1 MSHSKKPARR
11 IIAFSAAALLIA
23 AGCSDSSDSTAP
35 VSTSSSQT
43 SPSAQITTTT
53 AVSPA
58 PAPTAQTLPA
68 AIPSTS
74 LPPSTS
80 QPQASTTTISP
91 SSAPPPLLNNVAVV
105 VGSRFACSLHKDG
118 TVSCWGGGPSE
129 NRDENHSLIPIADA
143 DLPRKI
149 EGITDATAIVSGDD
163 KQCVLHETGTVSCW
177 GHDFYHEFDG
187 SHSSYYSD
195 SYGELDRDS
204 EIPTYSPGK
213 INGITDAVRISANGN
228 SVCVVLSSGQVA
240 CWGDNE
246 YGQLG
251 NGTIEN
257 SLAPVLVTG
266 INDAVSVAVGWEHIC
281 AVHSDNTISCWG
293 RNEYGQLGNQTT
305 NDSSIPVKV
314 LNVDDAKSVH
324 TGLWYTCYIH
334 LDEGVSCWGNGN
346 RGVFNDGNSYP
357 ESDNPCLNME
367 CELELDNLETGNSD
381 WGYTP
386 YFDYIL
392 AEPNRIPG
400 LSNVK
405 TLSVGVL
412 YACAIFDYDSLSCWG
427 VDSYAGLFHWI
438 DPSKLKVTSILSHGG
453 GIFCVIRTDTTIFC
467 WGRDDL
473 KTGRLGRQ
481 HSESAWEDS
490 YIVASPSSAA
500 RSEVV
505 APG

>member
-1 MSHSKKPARR
+1 MSDSKKPARR

-35 VSTSSSQT
+35 VPTSSSQT

-58 PAPTAQTLPA
+58 PTTQTLPA

-105 VGSRFACSLHKDG
+105 IGSSFACSLHEDG
-118 TVSCWGGGPSE
+118 TVSCWGGGPSKNLDE
-129 NRDENHSLIPIADA
+129 NRGLIPIADA

-149 EGITDATAIVSGDD
+149 EGITDAKAIVSGDD
-163 KQCVLHETGTVSCW
+163 KQCVLHEAGTVSCW
-177 GHDFYHEFDG
+177 GYDFYHEFDG

-293 RNEYGQLGNQTT
+293 RNQYGQLGNQTT

>member
-58 PAPTAQTLPA
+58 PAPATQTLPA

-129 NRDENHSLIPIADA
+129 NRGENSSPIPIADA

-149 EGITDATAIVSGDD
+149 EGIIDATAIVSGGD
-163 KQCVLHETGTVSCW
+163 KQCVLHKAGTVSCW
-177 GHDFYHEFDG
+177 GYDFYSRRDG
-187 SHSSYYSD
+187 SYYSD

-213 INGITDAVRISANGN
+213 INGITDAVEISAAGN
-228 SVCVVLSSGQVA
+228 SACVVLSGGQVA

-251 NGTIEN
+251 NGSIEN

-266 INDAVSVAVGWEHIC
+266 ITDAVSVAVGWEHIC

-324 TGLWYTCYIH
+324 PGLWYTCYIH

-357 ESDNPCLNME
+357 ESDNPCLDME
-367 CELELDNLETGNSD
+367 CEIEWGNSD
-381 WGYTP
+381 WSYTP

-405 TLSVGVL
+405 NLSVGVL
-412 YACAIFDYDSLSCWG
+412 YACAIFDNDSLSCWG
-427 VDSYAGLFHWI
+427 VDSFAGLFEWT
-438 DPSKLKVTSILSHGG
+438 DLSQLKVTSIPSDGRSD
-453 GIFCVIRTDTTIFC
+453 IFCVVRTDTTIFC

-473 KTGRLGRQ
+473 KTGRWGRQ
-481 HSESAWEDS
+481 HSENAWEDS

-500 RSEVV
+500 RSAVV